1 MIENLVYLVS
11 GVVILTLGYYLGYH
25 RRKKEVVE
33 KPTAPIK
40 KERAFKGTSFGN
52 PLQNIKVD
60 NVFSKGPHKAKIEE

>member
-11 GVVILTLGYYLGYH
+11 GVVILTLGYYLGYY

-33 KPTAPIK
+33 KPAAPVK
-40 KERAFKGTSFGN
+40 KARAFQGASFGN

-60 NVFSKGPHKAKIEE
+60 HVNPKGPHKAKIEE